1 MLLLCFLLSGCTGY
15 REIDR
20 GYFVTAIAF
29 SKKDT
34 STTVYIEALSSS
46 DITEEKDK
54 KILLKGIGKNVGEA
68 FDNLKNSLIKP
79 LYFEHLGVAIFEDVS
94 YNDIS
99 FLENISDIN
108 NDLYIVKTD
117 DANAL
122 LKNDTF
128 GGTIGYDIV
137 SLIKHKEKEIG
148 KKFSNRLYNIQ
159 NTTAPNVNFSLGKLV
174 LTLQGEQK

>member
-54 KILLKGIGKNVGEA
+54 KINFK
-68 FDNLKNSLIKP
+68 FDESL
-79 LYFEHLGVAIFEDVS
+79 YEG
-94 YNDIS
+94 YNDV
-99 FLENISDIN
+99 F
-108 NDLYIVKTD
+108 VK
-117 DANAL
+117 
-122 LKNDTF
+122 
-128 GGTIGYDIV
+128 
-137 SLIKHKEKEIG
+137 
-148 KKFSNRLYNIQ
+148 
-159 NTTAPNVNFSLGKLV
+159 
-174 LTLQGEQK
+174 